1 MEQIGFFES
10 VKLSKKYKLNFSD
23 FIVIKSLKDI
33 KKIKRYP
40 AVMKI
45 FSKKIV
51 HKSDVNG
58 VVTDI
63 KNEAEAEKAFAS
75 LKKIKNSEG
84 IICQQQ
90 ADGKQVILGIKR
102 DSQFGPV
109 IMFGL
114 GGIFVEVLKD
124 VSFRICPVDK
134 KMALVMMREIKGY
147 KILGGLR
154 GEKGV
159 NTEAIAEIITRLSNL
174 AMKEKSIKEIDLNP
188 VIVNE
193 KTAAIV
199 DVRMMK

>member
-10 VKLSKKYKLNFSD
+10 TKLLKKYKLDFSD
-23 FIVIKSLKDI
+23 FLVIKSAKDI
-33 KKIKRYP
+33 KKIKKYP
-40 AVMKI
+40 IVMKI
-45 FSKKIV
+45 FSKKII
-51 HKSDVNG
+51 HKSDVKG
-58 VVTDI
+58 VKLNI
-63 KNEAEAEKAFAS
+63 QNEKEAENVFLE
-75 LKKIKNSEG
+75 LKKIKNIDG

-90 ADGKQVILGIKR
+90 AEGKQVILGIKR

-134 KMALVMMREIKGY
+134 KLALAMMKEIKGH
-147 KILGGLR
+147 KILEGLR

-159 NTEAIAEIITRLSNL
+159 NTAAIAEIIVKLSNF
-174 AMKEKSIKEIDLNP
+174 AMKEKNIQEIDLNP

-193 KTAAIV
+193 KTAVIV